1 MNTVRSLLP
10 LLRLHR
16 WAFPAMLTLGLLQ
29 SLSEGIGIGLF
40 LPLLRG
46 LISGTGSQAGGG
58 WLMERLDAVFR
69 QVPQD
74 DRLAVIALSLFA
86 VVLVTALL
94 AYAHGVLFTWVDGS
108 IAHHLRRTIF
118 GQLLVM
124 NFGTI
129 ERDRSGRLLNILASD
144 TWRTS
149 EALKIVVHLV
159 ITISTVDGV
168 RRPAAADV
176 VAADRAGRRRDA
188 ARLGHRPAVHTRREG
203 ARRAGRPIQLRA
215 RAPDGRGHRR
225 DARDPGLRA
234 RAVRAGPVRHG
245 VGAAAAGHPEDRI
258 HRRRRAPGARDPRV
272 RACSWQCSLPRRG
285 PRPTCPSCSCSSSC
299 STDCSRASR
308 TSSRRGSG

>member
-10 LLRLHR
+10 LLRLHK
-16 WAFPAMLTLGLLQ
+16 WAFPAMLGLGLLQ

-74 DRLAVIALSLFA
+74 ERLAVIALSLFA

-94 AYAHGVLFTWVDGS
+94 AYVHGVLFTWVDGS

-159 ITISTVDGV
+159 ITISTVAVYVALLLLMSWRLTALVAVGMLLVSGIVRLFTRGV
-168 RRPAAADV
+168 KELGEQV
-176 VAADRAGRRRDA
+176 VRSNAELA
-188 ARLGHRPAVHTRREG
+188 HRMVEG
-203 ARRAGRPIQLRA
+203 I
-215 RAPDGRGHRR
+215 
-225 DARDPGLRA
+225 
-234 RAVRAGPVRHG
+234 
-245 VGAAAAGHPEDRI
+245 
-258 HRRRRAPGARDPRV
+258 
-272 RACSWQCSLPRRG
+272 
-285 PRPTCPSCSCSSSC
+285 
-299 STDCSRASR
+299 
-308 TSSRRGSG
+308 